1 MLKSEAVV
9 WSVLFII
16 EAFVIVMGNL
26 FSIVKFAGS
35 GQHLKCSS
43 YLLIN
48 LASADIVV
56 GACAVP
62 TFVYLIGGQG
72 QLWCFSYKP
81 GTDIFTAMDVF
92 SGLASILSL
101 TLVSLERLSAT
112 LWPLNHRLLNTRV
125 YILAIATAW
134 FVSCAATVTGMI
146 MRQAS
151 PPATFLFYIS
161 VVILSVSCITVLSR
175 I

>member
-35 GQHLKCSS
+35 GQHLKRSS

-56 GACAVP
+56 GACAAP
-62 TFVYLIGGQG
+62 MFVYLIGGQG
-72 QLWCFSYKP
+72 QLWSFSYKP
-81 GTDIFTAMDVF
+81 GTDILTAMDVF

-101 TLVSLERLSAT
+101 TLV
-112 LWPLNHRLLNTRV
+112 P
-125 YILAIATAW
+125 
-134 FVSCAATVTGMI
+134 
-146 MRQAS
+146 
-151 PPATFLFYIS
+151 
-161 VVILSVSCITVLSR
+161 
-175 I
+175 